1 MNQLLISII
10 MPAYNVEKYISD
22 SINSVILQSF
32 RDWELLVVDDCS
44 TDNTKNII
52 EKFVDRDDRIKLI
65 SRDKNG
71 GKPSIAKNSAFK
83 YIKGD
88 YIAFLDSDD
97 LWLETKLEKQ
107 LKLIKKDNFTLCY
120 TGGYLIDEN
129 SKEIGSFL
137 PKYNNGFIFKNMLR
151 RYEINNQSVMI
162 KREVFRKF
170 NEDITI
176 GEDYNLF
183 MEIVLNNKVC
193 NIKEKLIKYRVHG
206 SSITKSHKK
215 DLSEGTLFTLSELN
229 NKYSIFYKH
238 PLSYIY
244 CWLKAI
250 RFKFWMSE
258 N

>member
-1 MNQLLISII
+1 MSKKISII
-10 MPAYNVEKYISD
+10 TPNYNYANYIGYTIE
-22 SINSVILQSF
+22 SIIEQDYKN
-32 RDWELLVVDDCS
+32 WELIIVDDGS
-44 TDNTKNII
+44 TDNGLAIVKNYIKNDNRII
-52 EKFVDRDDRIKLI
+52 LLENTINLGAAKTRNKAVD
-65 SRDKNG
+65 
-71 GKPSIAKNSAFK
+71 IAKGRF
-83 YIKGD
+83 
-88 YIAFLDSDD
+88 IAFLDSDD
-97 LWLETKLEKQ
+97 LWLPIFIEKQ